1 MRNFL
6 YQSKLRHGHGA
17 HLEVMFSYKP
27 DPVFINPHHPTRNN
41 YSTYEIRLPVA
52 TDIWLQG
59 TNTILLP
66 CMYIHVEYRS
76 GIGSQTKL
84 CCFLFAL
91 SVPCPMHNFY
101 TNSLYATEH
110 ILRSLT
116 SPIQFRNFSPF
127 VEAACFLSCSQQ
139 LAIEPHKSNAHRHY
153 LFKFISILSCH
164 LSQHLQRGLLYKFF
178 KMFHIFYTDHL
189 SSSILQCPTTN

>member
-1 MRNFL
+1 
-6 YQSKLRHGHGA
+6 
-17 HLEVMFSYKP
+17 
-27 DPVFINPHHPTRNN
+27 
-41 YSTYEIRLPVA
+41 
-52 TDIWLQG
+52 
-59 TNTILLP
+59 
-66 CMYIHVEYRS
+66 MYIHVEYRS